1 MLQGG
6 GLFRSGLNGD
16 VSNIFFENN
25 NAALSGGGLFEVR
38 GSSHPSAVDIE
49 SQCGRLDTAAMMHQP
64 PWLCGAWLLAMT
76 V

>member
-38 GSSHPSAVDIE
+38 GSSHTFFSAE
-49 SQCGRLDTAAMMHQP
+49 F
-64 PWLCGAWLLAMT
+64 AMT